1 MMKPSEPVQS
11 CIKPNRL
18 KYVVVVSDKLIKF
31 DFILFLFIYLFIYLF
46 LVSMKLY
53 DINIH

>member
-11 CIKPNRL
+11 CIKP